1 MSNQNSRE
9 QAPIV
14 GGSSLVVIF
23 AVLCLTVFALLGLS
37 TVRADKRLAGINV
50 KAVTDYY
57 SAEFEAEEILAKLRG
72 GEIPEGVT
80 LTENNVYTYSV
91 KVSETQM
98 LCVEVA
104 FEEKEWNILRWQT
117 VSTTE
122 WSESDGLAV
131 WKG

>member
-1 MSNQNSRE
+1 MSRQNSHE

-14 GGSSLVVIF
+14 GGSALVVIF

-37 TVRADKRLAGINV
+37 TVRADNRLADVNL

-57 SAEFEAEEILAKLRG
+57 SAEYEAEEILAKLRS
-72 GEIPEGVT
+72 GEIPEGVSVK
-80 LTENNVYTYSV
+80 ENNVFYYSC
-91 KVSETQM
+91 KDSETQI

>member
-1 MSNQNSRE
+1 MSRQNSSE

-37 TVRADKRLAGINV
+37 TVRADERLADINV

-57 SAEFEAEEILAKLRG
+57 SAEFEAETIFAKIRS
-72 GEIPEGVT
+72 GEIPEGV
-80 LTENNVYTYSV
+80 LKENNVFSYSC
-91 KVSETQM
+91 KVSETQV

-104 FEEKEWNILRWQT
+104 FEENEWNILRWQT

-122 WSESDGLAV
+122 WSESDGLSV
-131 WKG
+131 WEG

>member
-37 TVRADKRLAGINV
+37 TVRADKRLADINV

-57 SAEFEAEEILAKLRG
+57 SAEFEAEETGRSKFESTS
-72 GEIPEGVT
+72 EISR
-80 LTENNVYTYSV
+80 LS
-91 KVSETQM
+91 
-98 LCVEVA
+98 
-104 FEEKEWNILRWQT
+104 
-117 VSTTE
+117 
-122 WSESDGLAV
+122 
-131 WKG
+131 

>member
-1 MSNQNSRE
+1 MSRQDSRE

-37 TVRADKRLAGINV
+37 TVRADKRLADVNL

-57 SAEFEAEEILAKLRG
+57 SAEYEAEEILAELRSG
-72 GEIPEGVT
+72 RIPEGVSVK
-80 LTENNVYTYSV
+80 ENNVFSYSC
-91 KVSETQM
+91 KVSETQV
-98 LCVEVA
+98 LCVEVK

-122 WSESDGLAV
+122 WSESDGLTV

>member
-1 MSNQNSRE
+1 MSRQNSRE

-37 TVRADKRLAGINV
+37 TVRADERLADINV

-57 SAEFEAEEILAKLRG
+57 AAEFEAETIFAKLRS
-72 GEIPEGVT
+72 GEIPEGV
-80 LTENNVYTYSV
+80 LKENNVFSYSC
-91 KVSETQM
+91 KVSETQV

-104 FEEKEWNILRWQT
+104 FEENEWNILRWQT

-122 WSESDGLAV
+122 WSESDGLSV
-131 WKG
+131 WEG

>member
-14 GGSSLVVIF
+14 GGRSLVVIF

-37 TVRADKRLAGINV
+37 TVRADKRLADINV

-80 LTENNVYTYSV
+80 LAENNVYTYSV

>member
-1 MSNQNSRE
+1 MSRQNSHE

-37 TVRADKRLAGINV
+37 TVRADKRLADVNL

-57 SAEFEAEEILAKLRG
+57 SAEYEAEEILAKLRS
-72 GEIPEGVT
+72 GEISEGVSVK
-80 LTENNVYTYSV
+80 ENNVFYYSC
-91 KVSETQM
+91 KVSETQI

-122 WSESDGLAV
+122 CSESDGLAV
-131 WKG
+131 SKG

>member
-1 MSNQNSRE
+1 M
-9 QAPIV
+9 
-14 GGSSLVVIF
+14 IF

-37 TVRADKRLAGINV
+37 TVRADKRLADVNL

-57 SAEFEAEEILAKLRG
+57 SAEYEAEEILAKLRS
-72 GEIPEGVT
+72 GEIPEGVSVK
-80 LTENNVYTYSV
+80 ENNVFYYSC
-91 KVSETQM
+91 KVSETQI